1 LRILKLEIMTE
12 SEENKL
18 FRLECEQLNWRTFR
32 DKVENFRS
40 NEIIFGFNTLEEKK
54 ELDEI
59 LESIKY
65 Y

>member
-1 LRILKLEIMTE
+1 MTTEEINIL
-12 SEENKL
+12 ENKV
-18 FRLECEQLNWRTFR
+18 FRLECEQLKWRTLR
-32 DKVENFRS
+32 DKVEHFRL

-54 ELDEI
+54 ELDGI